1 MSAPLFFSLPWGLR
15 SLLLLVKPAWGVG
28 LHCWASAL
36 TQDLQQGWGLGTQH
50 HVTQMAWVKKW
61 GWEALLL
68 SRLGLLWQGC
78 ASHCVQDLWRAS
90 GPAKALGAVA
100 EGTDRG
106 GWGPNTSCASP
117 VWSGLTGSET
127 WACFNLGTA
136 DSSALPASSQKLA
149 WTNPAWLEIQW
160 DLSAVGIGGTL
171 FSIVDPL
178 WLNVVVMR
186 PDLLLCSPCFA
197 LHNGT
202 NIQRESKFD
211 PCFLR
216 IVKFSFCTN
225 FLAEF
230 EAWFIKRAFPLRVNV
245 IALSV
250 GLQDKCS

>member
-1 MSAPLFFSLPWGLR
+1 M
-15 SLLLLVKPAWGVG
+15 
-28 LHCWASAL
+28 
-36 TQDLQQGWGLGTQH
+36 
-50 HVTQMAWVKKW
+50 
-61 GWEALLL
+61 LL
-68 SRLGLLWQGC
+68 SSLGSLWQGC
-78 ASHCVQDLWRAS
+78 ASRCVQDLWKAS
-90 GPAKALGAVA
+90 QPAKALGAVA
-100 EGTDRG
+100 EGTDGGDRG
-106 GWGPNTSCASP
+106 PYTFCASP
-117 VWSGLTGSET
+117 VWSGLTGKET
-127 WACFNLGTA
+127 WACFNLGMA

-149 WTNPAWLEIQW
+149 WTDPAWLEIQG

-171 FSIVDPL
+171 FSIVDTL

-202 NIQRESKFD
+202 NIQRASKFD

-225 FLAEF
+225 LLAEF
-230 EAWFIKRAFPLRVNV
+230 KAWFIKRAFPLRVNV